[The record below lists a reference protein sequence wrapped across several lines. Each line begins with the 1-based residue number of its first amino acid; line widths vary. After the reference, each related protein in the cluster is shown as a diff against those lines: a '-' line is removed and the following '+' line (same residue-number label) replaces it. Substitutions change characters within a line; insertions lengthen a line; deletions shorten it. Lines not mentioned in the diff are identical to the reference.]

1 MSAFALTGLKVVN
14 FGLDLSGSMPAARLT
29 SKGAAVQHI
38 EPPAGDPEP
47 CLSIAMDGRCSS
59 RPSMKVHSVSAST
72 SRKRPIV
79 RSRLPCARMQ
89 TLSSTRLCRGP

>member
-14 FGLDLSGSMPAARLT
+14 FGLDLPGSMPAARLA

-47 CLSIAMDGRCSS
+47 CLSIAMGGRCSS
-59 RPSMKVHSVSAST
+59 RPSMKVRSVSAST
-72 SRKRPIV
+72 SRKRPIA

>member
-14 FGLDLSGSMPAARLT
+14 FGLDLPGSMPAARLA

-47 CLSIAMDGRCSS
+47 CLS
-59 RPSMKVHSVSAST
+59 
-72 SRKRPIV
+72 
-79 RSRLPCARMQ
+79 
-89 TLSSTRLCRGP
+89 